1 MKITILDG
9 AVENPGDLSWEAL
22 AALGDLTVYDYT
34 APEEILPRIGD
45 APIILTNKTPI
56 TRQTMDECPNL
67 RYIGVLA
74 TGFNVIDVAAAKEK
88 GIVVANVPSYG
99 TQAVAQFVMAQLLEI
114 CHRIGHHNDAVQQG
128 RWTAC
133 RDFSFWDYP
142 LMELAGKTFG
152 IVGYGRIGQ
161 ATAELARAFGM
172 NVIYYSRHGSGEGY
186 VPLDE
191 LYARSDIVS
200 LHCPQTPE
208 NVGMIDKTA
217 LAKMKDGVIFAQHRA
232 RRAHQRSGFA
242 GCFAVRQGVRRRVG
256 RGVHRADSGGQ
267 PAAGAG
273 QHDYHAA
280 HRVGKPRGAPAA
292 DGYGGGECKKLL
304 EWDAEQQRGEVNRI
318 PRNAEKSPFRGHLFP
333 FPSRKETNASPDCKP
348 ARNFRRMCV
357 FLRRNVLQ

>member
-45 APIILTNKTPI
+45 APIILTNKTLI

-74 TGFNVIDVAAAKEK
+74 TGFNVIDIAAAKEK

-161 ATAELARAFGM
+161 ATAELARAFGI

-217 LAKMKDGVIFAQHRA
+217 LAKMKDGVILLNTA
-232 RRAHQRSGFA
+232 RGGLINEADLRDALLSGKVYA
-242 GCFAVRQGVRRRVG
+242 AASDVVSTEPI
-256 RGVHRADSGGQ
+256 RADN
-267 PAAGAG
+267 P
-273 QHDYHAA
+273 
-280 HRVGKPRGAPAA
+280 
-292 DGYGGGECKKLL
+292 LL
-304 EWDAEQQRGEVNRI
+304 GLDNMIITPHIAWASHEARQRLMDTAVENV
-318 PRNAEKSPFRGHLFP
+318 
-333 FPSRKETNASPDCKP
+333 
-348 ARNFRRMCV
+348 RNF
-357 FLRRNVLQ
+357 LNGTPSNNVAK

>member
-22 AALGDLTVYDYT
+22 AALGNLTVYDYT

-217 LAKMKDGVIFAQHRA
+217 LAKMKDGVILVNNA
-232 RRAHQRSGFA
+232 RGQLVAEQDLADALNSGKI
-242 GCFAVRQGVRRRVG
+242 
-256 RGVHRADSGGQ
+256 
-267 PAAGAG
+267 AGAG
-273 QHDYHAA
+273 LDAIETEPIAMDNPLLSAKNCVITPHISWAA
-280 HRVGKPRGAPAA
+280 LECRRRLQQTAIENVRAYLAGA
-292 DGYGGGECKKLL
+292 CINM
-304 EWDAEQQRGEVNRI
+304 V
-318 PRNAEKSPFRGHLFP
+318 
-333 FPSRKETNASPDCKP
+333 C
-348 ARNFRRMCV
+348 
-357 FLRRNVLQ
+357 

>member
-9 AVENPGDLSWEAL
+9 AVENPGDLSWDAL

-74 TGFNVIDVAAAKEK
+74 TGFNVIDIATAKEK

-217 LAKMKDGVIFAQHRA
+217 LAKMKDGVILVNTSRGGLVKTDDLIEGIRA
-232 RRAHQRSGFA
+232 RKFFGVGLDVYEEETPNVFEDRSDEILEHSTTARLLSFPNVMITSHQGFFTEEALRAIAETTLQNALDFEA
-242 GCFAVRQGVRRRVG
+242 G
-256 RGVHRADSGGQ
+256 
-267 PAAGAG
+267 
-273 QHDYHAA
+273 
-280 HRVGKPRGAPAA
+280 
-292 DGYGGGECKKLL
+292 
-304 EWDAEQQRGEVNRI
+304 
-318 PRNAEKSPFRGHLFP
+318 
-333 FPSRKETNASPDCKP
+333 KETPNIVRA
-348 ARNFRRMCV
+348 
-357 FLRRNVLQ
+357 